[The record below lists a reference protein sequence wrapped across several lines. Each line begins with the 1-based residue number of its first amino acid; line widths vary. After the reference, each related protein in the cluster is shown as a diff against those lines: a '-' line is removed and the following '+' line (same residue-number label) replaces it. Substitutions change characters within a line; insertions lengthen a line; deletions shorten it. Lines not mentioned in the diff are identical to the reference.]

1 MTSNPPNCR
10 PPPSSSSSQPQRPV
24 SIFSHPHLFSLCV
37 CVHLIFFLLPVNVIE
52 SPATTT
58 PTSSAAADVAATLA
72 DETATPDTIST
83 GKGPV
88 LLKRYPRQT
97 AGSSPTIPPVTAASS
112 AQQLQLLPIQKS
124 NVVAERI
131 RLMASQ
137 ADNNNN
143 NNQPTKKIATTTATP
158 AASNIVT
165 LYKVNGEAFES
176 CDITGGQRIGQ
187 VKSQDA
193 ESHTGVITLQPGLL
207 SISDNYFLG
216 G

>member
-1 MTSNPPNCR
+1 
-10 PPPSSSSSQPQRPV
+10 
-24 SIFSHPHLFSLCV
+24 
-37 CVHLIFFLLPVNVIE
+37 
-52 SPATTT
+52 
-58 PTSSAAADVAATLA
+58 
-72 DETATPDTIST
+72 
-83 GKGPV
+83 
-88 LLKRYPRQT
+88 
-97 AGSSPTIPPVTAASS
+97 
-112 AQQLQLLPIQKS
+112 
-124 NVVAERI
+124 
-131 RLMASQ
+131 MASQ